1 MKLEV
6 EKKQVMKKC
15 HYCLASD
22 WDGKCVFDKEPHK
35 RIPSCTAAV
44 KRLVEAEKGGGSDA

>member
-6 EKKQVMKKC
+6 EKNQVMKKC
-15 HYCLASD
+15 HYCEASD
-22 WDGKCVFDKEPHK
+22 WSGECLLHRSEGRMKCCQ
-35 RIPSCTAAV
+35 RAV

>member
-15 HYCLASD
+15 HYCLGSTY
-22 WDGKCVFDKEPHK
+22 DGECPFKRFDKA
-35 RIPSCTAAV
+35 RLGSCAAALQ
-44 KRLVEAEKGGGSDA
+44 RLVEAEKGGAG

>member
-15 HYCLASD
+15 HYCEASD
-22 WDGKCVFDKEPHK
+22 WDGKCVLHSSEG
-35 RIPSCTAAV
+35 RIKCCKIAV
-44 KRLVEAEKGGGSDA
+44 ERLVEAEKGGASE

>member
-6 EKKQVMKKC
+6 EKKQIMNKC

-35 RIPSCTAAV
+35 RITSCTAAII
-44 KRLVEAEKGGGSDA
+44 RLVEAEKGGGSDA